1 MEIASEHGWLS
12 HHLTVQFIIA
22 PSSGMKHRINRQLQM
37 FVIIIIKLN
46 SNALQVGPMSGFWG
60 QTAAKS
66 QLNIDQPH
74 TES

>member
-1 MEIASEHGWLS
+1 MTITSLDI
-12 HHLTVQFIIA
+12 QFIIA
-22 PSSGMKHRINRQLQM
+22 PSSSMKHRINRELQI

-46 SNALQVGPMSGFWG
+46 SNVLQVGPMSGFWG